1 VTNVTFMTWTDATF
15 IAMKVLRKGPL
26 VLLVTADWRQDK
38 VLGSEE
44 NESMKS
50 ELLEFTED

>member
-1 VTNVTFMTWTDATF
+1 
-15 IAMKVLRKGPL
+15 MKVLRKGPL

-50 ELLEFTED
+50 ELLEFAED